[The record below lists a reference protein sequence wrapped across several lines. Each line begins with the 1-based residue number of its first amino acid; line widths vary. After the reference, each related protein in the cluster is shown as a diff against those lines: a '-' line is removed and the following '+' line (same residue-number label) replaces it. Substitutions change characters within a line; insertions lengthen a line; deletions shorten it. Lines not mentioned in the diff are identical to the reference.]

1 MNFRRMCC
9 WVGLVVPLGLAACGG
24 TKAQDPATMGCATRE
39 VRTALD
45 NAAAL
50 KSLRQGADPRR
61 VLRGLEGQTQRAP
74 LVGPGGEVWQVQ
86 FYPVGVPSCAYVW
99 PRVGS
104 TPVVV
109 DETRA
114 IRAVGRMELERLA
127 EDGWHL
133 QGMAWDWGAYDYGYL
148 PMRPA
153 LRSAWW

>member
-1 MNFRRMCC
+1 MRRWRGWFC
-9 WVGLVVPLGLAACGG
+9 VVLVLPLGLAACGG
-24 TKAQDPATMGCATRE
+24 TKMQNPASLGCADRD

-50 KSLRQGADPRR
+50 KTLRQGAEPRR
-61 VLRGLEGQTQRAP
+61 VLRQLEGQTQRAP
-74 LVGPGGEVWQVQ
+74 LMGPGGEVWQVQ

-114 IRAVGRMELERLA
+114 IRAVGRMELERL
-127 EDGWHL
+127 EGDGWQL

>member
-1 MNFRRMCC
+1 
-9 WVGLVVPLGLAACGG
+9 
-24 TKAQDPATMGCATRE
+24 
-39 VRTALD
+39 
-45 NAAAL
+45 
-50 KSLRQGADPRR
+50 
-61 VLRGLEGQTQRAP
+61 
-74 LVGPGGEVWQVQ
+74 
-86 FYPVGVPSCAYVW
+86 
-99 PRVGS
+99 VGS